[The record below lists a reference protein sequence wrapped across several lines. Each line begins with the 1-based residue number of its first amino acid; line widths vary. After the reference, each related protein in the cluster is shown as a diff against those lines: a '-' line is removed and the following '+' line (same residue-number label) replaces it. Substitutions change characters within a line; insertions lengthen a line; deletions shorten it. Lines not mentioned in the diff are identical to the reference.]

1 MNVDDIC
8 ICIQSF
14 TRQLK
19 DNLWIGLTDTETDG
33 TWKWVDGTPLDTR
46 FTQLHISHILDFDFN
61 VRTKKS
67 TISCMFQLKCFL
79 SCVLYK
85 KHCLVLCFSYWMDGE
100 PNNYEQKEEDCGE
113 VRLHAEEN
121 NWNDSPCNLKLFW
134 ICEKKLLV

>member
-14 TRQLK
+14 TRQLR

-85 KHCLVLCFSYWMDGE
+85 KTLIGFVFQLLDG
-100 PNNYEQKEEDCGE
+100 
-113 VRLHAEEN
+113 
-121 NWNDSPCNLKLFW
+121 W
-134 ICEKKLLV
+134 